1 VLVFVVFELFVEYLN
16 FIFYTIM
23 AANVDWAIPA
33 EEQEKLITK
42 VDSIDLSKID
52 PIPEGSNEN

>member
-1 VLVFVVFELFVEYLN
+1 VEYLN

-23 AANVDWAIPA
+23 AANVDWAISA

-42 VDSIDLSKID
+42 VMDVI
-52 PIPEGSNEN
+52 